1 MGVISIIKKCTLP
14 VAIATGAIVYLLF
27 AFIPLLSPASAIFE
41 PIFDFLLPIC
51 MFLMLYVTF
60 CKVDFRRL
68 IPVQWH
74 LWIGVFQVLFVLIA
88 VGFILFFKLQGN
100 GLILMESVLACIIC
114 PCASAAAIVTQK
126 LGGNIEDMT
135 TYTFLSNFICAA
147 LIPTCFPLIEP
158 NVNVGFA
165 ESFLVIL
172 NRVCLILVA
181 PMVVA
186 YFTKHWHILRP
197 LYNWIVSV
205 RNLGFY
211 FWAFTLTIVTGTTVK
226 NMVHADTTVLFLVF
240 IALVSLLLCLMQF
253 AVGRFIG
260 RFFGSTVEAGQA
272 LGQKNTTFAIWIT
285 LTYLNPLSSVGPGC
299 YILWQ
304 NIINSIELWY
314 YDRQSKK
321 REG

>member
-1 MGVISIIKKCTLP
+1 MELISIIKKWTLP
-14 VAIATGAIVYLLF
+14 VAIAMGAVVYLLF
-27 AFIPLLSPASAIFE
+27 AFIPILSPAAEVFE
-41 PIFDFLLPIC
+41 PIFGFLLPIC

-60 CKVDFRRL
+60 CKVNFRRL

-74 LWIGVFQVLFVLIA
+74 LWIGVFQVLFVFIA
-88 VGFILFFKLQGN
+88 VGFILFFKLRGN
-100 GLILMESVLACIIC
+100 GLILMESILACIIC

-147 LIPTCFPLIEP
+147 LIPICFPLIEP

-165 ESFLVIL
+165 DSFLVIL

-181 PMVVA
+181 PMLVA
-186 YFTKHWHILRP
+186 YFTKHWRILQP
-197 LYNWIVSV
+197 LYKWIVSMN
-205 RNLGFY
+205 NLGFY

-226 NMVHADTTVLFLVF
+226 NIIHADTTILFLVF
-240 IALVSLLLCLMQF
+240 IALVGLLLCLAQF
-253 AVGRFIG
+253 AIGRFIG
-260 RFFGSTVEAGQA
+260 RFLGKTIEAGQA
-272 LGQKNTTFAIWIT
+272 LGQKNTTFAIWIAF
-285 LTYLNPLSSVGPGC
+285 TYLNPLSSVGPGC

-314 YDRQSKK
+314 YDKHTHTS
-321 REG
+321 

>member
-1 MGVISIIKKCTLP
+1 MGVISIIKKWTLP
-14 VAIATGAIVYLLF
+14 VAIAAGAIVDLLC
-27 AFIPLLSPASAIFE
+27 ACRPPLSPASAIFE

-100 GLILMESVLACIIC
+100 GIIC

-158 NVNVGFA
+158 NVNIGFA
-165 ESFLVIL
+165 ESFLVIF

-186 YFTKHWHILRP
+186 YFTKHWRILRP

-226 NMVHADTTVLFLVF
+226 NIVHADTTVLFLVF
-240 IALVSLLLCLMQF
+240 IAFMSLLLCLMQF

-285 LTYLNPLSSVGPGC
+285 LTYLNPLSSVGSGC

-304 NIINSIELWY
+304 NIINSIELLY

>member
-1 MGVISIIKKCTLP
+1 MGLISILKKWTLP
-14 VAIATGAIVYLLF
+14 VAIATGVIVYFLF
-27 AFIPLLSPASAIFE
+27 AFIPLLSPASEVFE
-41 PIFDFLLPIC
+41 PIFGFLLPIC

-60 CKVDFRRL
+60 CKVDFRKL

-74 LWIGVFQVLFVLIA
+74 LWIGLFQVLLVLIV

-100 GLILMESVLACIIC
+100 SLILMESSLACIIC

-158 NVNVGFA
+158 SVNVGFLD
-165 ESFLVIL
+165 SFLVIL

-181 PMVVA
+181 PMVAA
-186 YFTKHWHILRP
+186 YFTKHWQIMRP

-226 NMVHADTTVLFLVF
+226 NIVHANTTVLFLVY
-240 IALVSLLLCLMQF
+240 IALLGLLLCVVQF
-253 AVGRFIG
+253 AIGRFIG
-260 RFFGSTVEAGQA
+260 RFFDSTIESGQA
-272 LGQKNTTFAIWIT
+272 LGQKNTTFAIWIAFS
-285 LTYLNPLSSVGPGC
+285 YLNHLSSVGPGC
-299 YILWQ
+299 CILWQ

-314 YDRQSKK
+314 YDRHPQK
-321 REG
+321 RD

>member
-1 MGVISIIKKCTLP
+1 MELISIIKKWTLP

-27 AFIPLLSPASAIFE
+27 AFIPPLSPASAIFE

-158 NVNVGFA
+158 NVNIGFA

-186 YFTKHWHILRP
+186 YFTKHWRILRP

-226 NMVHADTTVLFLVF
+226 NIVHANTTVLFLVF
-240 IALVSLLLCLMQF
+240 IAFMACCS
-253 AVGRFIG
+253 A
-260 RFFGSTVEAGQA
+260 
-272 LGQKNTTFAIWIT
+272 
-285 LTYLNPLSSVGPGC
+285 
-299 YILWQ
+299 
-304 NIINSIELWY
+304 
-314 YDRQSKK
+314 
-321 REG
+321 

>member
-1 MGVISIIKKCTLP
+1 
-14 VAIATGAIVYLLF
+14 
-27 AFIPLLSPASAIFE
+27 
-41 PIFDFLLPIC
+41 
-51 MFLMLYVTF
+51 
-60 CKVDFRRL
+60 
-68 IPVQWH
+68 
-74 LWIGVFQVLFVLIA
+74 
-88 VGFILFFKLQGN
+88 
-100 GLILMESVLACIIC
+100 MESSLACIIC

-158 NVNVGFA
+158 SVNVGFLD
-165 ESFLVIL
+165 SFLVIL

-181 PMVVA
+181 PMVAA
-186 YFTKHWHILRP
+186 YFTKHWQIMRP

-226 NMVHADTTVLFLVF
+226 NIVHANTTVLFLVY
-240 IALVSLLLCLMQF
+240 IALLGLLLCLVQF
-253 AVGRFIG
+253 AIGRFIG
-260 RFFGSTVEAGQA
+260 RFFDSTIESGQA
-272 LGQKNTTFAIWIT
+272 LGQKNTTFAIWIAFS
-285 LTYLNPLSSVGPGC
+285 YLNPLSSVGPGC

-314 YDRQSKK
+314 YDRHLQK
-321 REG
+321 RD